1 MLWKILISLAV
12 LIILLIIFIA
22 LQPAAF
28 RIARSALISAPPQ
41 TVFNQ
46 INDFH
51 KWEAWSP
58 WLKMDPNV
66 KQTYEGPP
74 SGPGAKYA
82 WSGNK
87 QIGEGRMTILET
99 NPPTL
104 IRIKLEFIKPFQNTN
119 DTEFTFQPQANQ
131 TNLTWAMSG
140 QRPFMMKA
148 FGLVMNMDKLVG
160 KDFEKGL
167 ASIKQICES
176 PSA

>member
-1 MLWKILISLAV
+1 MLLKILIGIAV
-12 LIILLIIFIA
+12 LFVILIILIA
-22 LQPAAF
+22 LQPSGF
-28 RIARSALISAPPQ
+28 RIARSILISAPPQ
-41 TVFNQ
+41 TVFDQ

-87 QIGEGRMTILET
+87 QIGQGRMTILET

-104 IRIKLEFIKPFQNTN
+104 IRIKLEFIKPFKNTN
-119 DTEFTFQPQANQ
+119 DTE
-131 TNLTWAMSG
+131 
-140 QRPFMMKA
+140 
-148 FGLVMNMDKLVG
+148 
-160 KDFEKGL
+160 
-167 ASIKQICES
+167 
-176 PSA
+176 